1 MPGRKDLCGARVGTS
16 FEARR
21 WLALDPC
28 GFCGLCLSI
37 TAHAFAFVTIV
48 WHLLEGSLAATA
60 IFLLLYTPSTIL
72 ALASLFMAFTTDPG
86 SVPLGAR
93 PLVTVKRA
101 PSGEMVPSTS
111 NRTRALRRCHKC
123 NDNYKPNRAHH
134 DSVTGRCIVK
144 FDHFCPWVGN
154 AVGAMNHK
162 FFVLFV
168 GYTMASCLF
177 SILLMVLRTF
187 HCGFPV
193 PYYKVEDKNND
204 NLLEECTGWNESYS
218 SIILLVISVV
228 FFIFT
233 ACMLF
238 ENIEAIQTNASKIA
252 RMKMSVG
259 QAGTELARVTEEF
272 NEMFGGESNE
282 PAWHWFLPL
291 PVEFPRGM
299 KKVVMGFEWDETFDA
314 VPYEEP
320 GGDVEMGTT
329 TNATGSLNSK
339 LKPPPPSLDKA
350 KSSEHETP
358 DDTTPQA
365 FSPSTSTTSKG
376 GRESPPGLFKR
387 GNSRDRSSDA
397 SSVNSNPLRPATGT
411 MT

>member
-1 MPGRKDLCGARVGTS
+1 
-16 FEARR
+16 
-21 WLALDPC
+21 
-28 GFCGLCLSI
+28 
-37 TAHAFAFVTIV
+37 
-48 WHLLEGSLAATA
+48 
-60 IFLLLYTPSTIL
+60 
-72 ALASLFMAFTTDPG
+72 
-86 SVPLGAR
+86 
-93 PLVTVKRA
+93 
-101 PSGEMVPSTS
+101 
-111 NRTRALRRCHKC
+111 
-123 NDNYKPNRAHH
+123 
-134 DSVTGRCIVK
+134 
-144 FDHFCPWVGN
+144 
-154 AVGAMNHK
+154 MNHK

-168 GYTMASCLF
+168 GYTMTSCLF
-177 SILLMVLRTF
+177 SLLLTVLRTF

-193 PYYKVEDKNND
+193 PYYKADDNND
-204 NLLEECTGWNESYS
+204 NDNNNLLEECTGWNESYS
-218 SIILLVISVV
+218 SIMLLVISVV
-228 FFIFT
+228 FLIFT

-282 PAWHWFLPL
+282 VAWHWFLPL

-329 TNATGSLNSK
+329 TNANGATSSVTTTGA
-339 LKPPPPSLDKA
+339 PPSSLGKA

-358 DDTTPQA
+358 DDTTPRA
-365 FSPSTSTTSKG
+365 FPPATATTRKG
-376 GRESPPGLFKR
+376 GRESPAGLFNR

-397 SSVNSNPLRPATGT
+397 SSVNSDPLRPAAGT